1 MQERLRAWETREGKK
16 AKEYS
21 DYATSKLPQGFYD
34 KVAENKDN
42 PPIPPKKPEDSVAD
56 DDGDG
61 EGEEEEGV
69 VITADDDS
77 NKADKKK

>member
-1 MQERLRAWETREGKK
+1 MSEAQVGKE
-16 AKEYS
+16 AKKYS

-56 DDGDG
+56 DDEGD

-69 VITADDDS
+69 VITADDDG
-77 NKADKKK
+77 KK